1 MTLDQILNQSIDK
14 MSNVITINGNPIWDY
29 KEGNHPYI
37 YLISE
42 DPWEGAEEEY
52 VTVQELL
59 DFCNTVA
66 QRHKT
71 IEFATE
77 ADQQPLTTLTWKT
90 GVLEL
95 SHF

>member
-14 MSNVITINGNPIWDY
+14 MSNVITINGSPVWDY
-29 KEGNHPYI
+29 KEGNYPYI

-42 DPWEGAEEEY
+42 DPWEGAKEEY
-52 VTVQELL
+52 VTIQELL